1 MLNNIKDRQKDA
13 QACNS
18 QIQDGEFLSEP
29 PSVCE
34 IKKSLT
40 IKRRR
45 SQCRRY
51 LNYLWTYSEV
61 ERSIRKRES

>member
-51 LNYLWTYSEV
+51 LNYL
-61 ERSIRKRES
+61 